1 MIRCARGAHAI
12 IPDNV
17 EPGVEF
23 SMVDQVVRPVN
34 FRRGGRG
41 TVSRIVE
48 SEGEGWEGERRAYWI
63 AVLVSLTILQ

>member
-1 MIRCARGAHAI
+1 MIRCARGARAI

-17 EPGVEF
+17 ESGVEF
-23 SMVDQVVRPVN
+23 SMVDRVVRLVN
-34 FRRGGRG
+34 CRRGGWG

-63 AVLVSLTILQ
+63 TVSVSLTILQ